1 MGELNTNQRKALAAL
16 LTHGTV
22 EDAAAACGLT
32 KRTLFRYLNDDTF
45 TAELQKRQDAIL
57 AGVVAKMTTLAGAG
71 MAQLEGALGVLD
83 SHTRASIEPFVK
95 LDGRGGWSVDLGKA
109 KEAGALGMIRKLEE
123 NKDGRPKVELH
134 DAQRAADRL
143 GHLVLSLIEGR
154 RKQAELEEVI
164 ERIAALEAQ
173 AGTGR

>member
-1 MGELNTNQRKALAAL
+1 VGELNTNQRKALAAL

-83 SHTRASIEPFVK
+83 AHTRASIEPFVTVE
-95 LDGRGGWSVDLGKA
+95 GRGSWSVDLAKA
-109 KEAGALGMIRKLEE
+109 QEAGALGMVRKLEE
-123 NKDGRPKVELH
+123 TKDGRPKVELH
-134 DAQRAADRL
+134 DSQRAADRL
-143 GHLVLSLIEGR
+143 GHLVLGLIEQR
-154 RKQAELEEVI
+154 RKQAELEELT
-164 ERIAALEAQ
+164 ERVAALEERQ
-173 AGTGR
+173 GIR

>member
-1 MGELNTNQRKALAAL
+1 MGKLNTNQRNAIAAL

-22 EDAAAACGLT
+22 EAAAGACGLT
-32 KRTLFRYLNDDTF
+32 SRTLYNYLANDAF

-57 AGVVAKMTTLAGAG
+57 AGVVAKMTTLAGKG

-83 SHTRASIEPFVK
+83 SHTRASIEPFITV
-95 LDGRGGWSVDLGKA
+95 GEGANWSVDLGKA
-109 KEAGALGMIRKLEE
+109 KEAGALGMVRKLEE

>member
-1 MGELNTNQRKALAAL
+1 MGKLNTNQRNAIAAL

-22 EDAAAACGLT
+22 EAAAGACGLT
-32 KRTLFRYLNDDTF
+32 SRTLYNYLANDAF

-57 AGVVAKMTTLAGAG
+57 AGVVAKMTTLAGKG
-71 MAQLEGALGVLD
+71 MAQLEGALGMV
-83 SHTRASIEPFVK
+83 
-95 LDGRGGWSVDLGKA
+95 
-109 KEAGALGMIRKLEE
+109 RKLEE